1 MLSRIIDFVIRQRY
15 VVLVATLLLVV
26 AGLVALLHLP
36 FDAFPDTTPVLVQVN
51 VSASGWAPEEMERQI
66 TFPIEQALAGLS
78 GLVEVRS
85 ISKYGLAQVTLIF
98 TDGTDIYLA
107 RQQVTERL
115 VGAELP
121 EGVPP
126 PELGPISTG
135 LGEVFHYLVL
145 GKTSDPTELR
155 TIQDWVI
162 KPQLHSVPG
171 VAEVNS

>member
-1 MLSRIIDFVIRQRY
+1 MLTRIIDFAIRQRY

-85 ISKYGLAQVTLIF
+85 ISKYGLVHLPLIF
-98 TDGTDIYLA
+98 SLGPDLYLA
-107 RQQVTERL
+107 RQQVTERM
-115 VGAELP
+115 V
-121 EGVPP
+121 
-126 PELGPISTG
+126 
-135 LGEVFHYLVL
+135 
-145 GKTSDPTELR
+145 
-155 TIQDWVI
+155 
-162 KPQLHSVPG
+162 
-171 VAEVNS
+171 